1 MNATVAVQMTGAD
14 ILKLRKKRGTLIW
27 ALVLA
32 LAPLVIF
39 FAVKAIQHS
48 SNPIK
53 YGPAGG
59 ESAYGDGLRLLGL
72 FFGPLAAILIGVEA
86 GTGDAAAGVFRDLAV
101 TGRSRVQL
109 FFSRVPAALA
119 LCWTVMTVGYVLL
132 LLGTF
137 AFASN
142 LPTPEA
148 GLLVEGL
155 GFTLL
160 ATGVLC
166 VVAVGFAS
174 LTTSK
179 PASIT
184 ALIGWQLVASPLI
197 ASIGSLGS
205 LRDGVLSQALVHFVP
220 VHVGDGNATV
230 AMSGATATIVLAAW
244 LALFLALGAWRTQT
258 MDA

>member
-1 MNATVAVQMTGAD
+1 MGCA
-14 ILKLRKKRGTLIW
+14 
-27 ALVLA
+27 
-32 LAPLVIF
+32 
-39 FAVKAIQHS
+39 
-48 SNPIK
+48 
-53 YGPAGG
+53 Y
-59 ESAYGDGLRLLGL
+59 SAL

-86 GTGDAAAGVFRDLAV
+86 GTGDVSAGVFRDLVV
-101 TGRSRVQL
+101 TGRSRVAL
-109 FFSRVPAALA
+109 FSSRVPAALA
-119 LCWTVMTVGYVLL
+119 LCWTVMPLATCCCCW
-132 LLGTF
+132 
-137 AFASN
+137 ARSPSP
-142 LPTPEA
+142 PTCPPPA

-155 GFTLL
+155 GFILL

-174 LTTSK
+174 LTASK
-179 PASIT
+179 PASIM

-205 LRDGVLSQALVHFVP
+205 LRDGVLSQALVHFGP